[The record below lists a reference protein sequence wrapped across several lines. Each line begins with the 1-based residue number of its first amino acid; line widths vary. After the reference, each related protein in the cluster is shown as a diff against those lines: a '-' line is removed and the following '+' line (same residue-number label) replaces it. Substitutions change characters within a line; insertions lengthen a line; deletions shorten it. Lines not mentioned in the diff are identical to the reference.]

1 MMCMSQSTNRSP
13 SFMTSSSASRI
24 RSVVVR
30 GVESLEPAQQSRPR
44 ARALARARD
53 GLVEDLLGY
62 RDQLAARLRAY
73 LDRARGLEVVHGH
86 PGVGHRLADGQ
97 QPVISQ
103 DEGGLVTE
111 VGDEPWLLV
120 VVERGALEVVIA
132 EAAQREHR
140 VLGDRQQAAALGG
153 DGDAIQRV

>member
-30 GVESLEPAQQSRPR
+30 GVESLEPAQESRPH

-86 PGVGHRLADGQ
+86 PRVGHRLADGQ

-103 DEGGLVTE
+103 DERGLVTE
-111 VGDEPWLLV
+111 VGGGPWLLV
-120 VVERGALEVVIA
+120 VVGRGARATVIGA
-132 EAAQREHR
+132 GARWEGR
-140 VLGDRQQAAALGG
+140 
-153 DGDAIQRV
+153 